1 MAAAYEA
8 ESLQRVQDF
17 RDRRVEKIFNDYT
30 VPLQQIRGQI
40 NTLKA
45 EYTRLIA
52 ERDVLLAKINTA
64 AEGIKTGVA
73 GNVARAIAYETDKVA
88 VPRRRMEESQAAV
101 AAFMPDTIVRFRM
114 TNVSGFKE
122 EFFKIR
128 LSTLAR
134 IPALEAFYEFDCRE
148 NPGDPAHPEAAR
160 PPLPLKRVLYNADVE
175 LNLEQSSA
183 LIHLLFAWA
192 RKEPGY
198 LSPLRRVGNA
208 LNLPA
213 GIVRHMFDFYGIQ
226 EDLPP
231 IVGRLVSSWRLPRD
245 FSGSVKYTV
254 SRQGLVVAWQTNAV
268 VIYSVTG
275 HELRRW
281 TPTLARTRWKAR
293 AGSSPNP
300 TPRQIAINFD
310 GTLIYLLIG
319 DQIHIDVYSWD
330 GVWQNMIEGLTS
342 DADRMGNS
350 LDRID
355 RICVTANNKI
365 LGLDTGEGRWDTPGE
380 WLCYNPDTRVWDKT
394 ANWTLCKAHNQAAAS
409 QHLLPLQNG
418 NVAFFHQSFLG
429 DTDYGNIHVRTWQG
443 TPVCKIPVPVAETGF
458 DKRYITLAE
467 NAEQQLL
474 LFILH
479 HDEPNMPIMM
489 HTITVDGQF
498 LPKVSVQR
506 PKLGPDQGGSYDVLY
521 KYRCGTNICTHGN
534 VVVLVEPRHPAT
546 DLLHIID

>member
-8 ESLQRVQDF
+8 ASLQRVQDF
-17 RDRRVEKIFNDYT
+17 RDQRVAKIMNDYT

-45 EYTRLIA
+45 EYTRLVT
-52 ERDVLLAKINTA
+52 ERDALLAKINTA
-64 AEGIKTGVA
+64 AEKIKTGVA
-73 GNVARAIAYETDKVA
+73 GNVARAIAYDTDKVT

-183 LIHLLFAWA
+183 LIQLLFAWA

-231 IVGRLVSSWRLPRD
+231 IVGRLVSSFKLPRD
-245 FSGSVKYTV
+245 FSAGPYTV
-254 SRQGLVVAWQTNAV
+254 SRQGLVVAWQINAV
-268 VIYSVTG
+268 VIYSLTG

-281 TPTLARTRWKAR
+281 TPTLARTMWKTR
-293 AGSSPNP
+293 AGTSPSP
-300 TPRQIAINFD
+300 TPHQIAVNFD
-310 GTLIYLLIG
+310 GTLIYLSIG
-319 DQIHIDVYSWD
+319 DQNHIDVYSWD
-330 GVWQNMIEGLTS
+330 GVWQNMIECIKA
-342 DADRMGNS
+342 DADRWDNS
-350 LDRID
+350 LLID
-355 RICVTANNKI
+355 HICVTANNKI
-365 LGLDTGEGRWDTPGE
+365 LGLDISQGRDGTPGE
-380 WLCYNPDTRVWDKT
+380 WLCYNPDTLLWDRA
-394 ANWTLCKAHNQAAAS
+394 ANWTLCKAYNQAAAS
-409 QHLLPLQNG
+409 QRLLPLQNG
-418 NVAFFHQSFLG
+418 NVAFFHQSYLG
-429 DTDYGNIHVRTWQG
+429 DTDYGNIHIRTWQG
-443 TPVCKIPVPVAETGF
+443 TPVCKIPVPVAETGC

-474 LFILH
+474 LFTLH

-498 LPKVSVQR
+498 LPKVSIQR
-506 PKLGPDQGGSYDVLY
+506 PKLGPGQGGMYDVRN
-521 KYRCGTNICTHGN
+521 KYTCGTNICTHGN
-534 VVVLVEPRHPAT
+534 VVVLEEPRRPT
-546 DLLHIID
+546 TNLLHIID